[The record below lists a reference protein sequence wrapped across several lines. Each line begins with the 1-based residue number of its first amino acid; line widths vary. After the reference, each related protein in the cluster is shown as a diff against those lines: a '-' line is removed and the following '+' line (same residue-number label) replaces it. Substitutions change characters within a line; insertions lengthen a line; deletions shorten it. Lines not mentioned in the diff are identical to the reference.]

1 MGRRTQL
8 FGTLFTAAIG
18 AFLATLLLAHFLGLS
33 FLLSIL
39 VYSFTGSVIALLLAW
54 RRFTAAE
61 DEEDTASWEGAGRA
75 GYIPMGAG
83 RRSQ

>member
-18 AFLATLLLAHFLGLS
+18 AFLATLLLAQLLGLS
-33 FLLSIL
+33 LLLSIL

-54 RRFTAAE
+54 RRFTATE

-75 GYIPMGAG
+75 GYIPMEAG